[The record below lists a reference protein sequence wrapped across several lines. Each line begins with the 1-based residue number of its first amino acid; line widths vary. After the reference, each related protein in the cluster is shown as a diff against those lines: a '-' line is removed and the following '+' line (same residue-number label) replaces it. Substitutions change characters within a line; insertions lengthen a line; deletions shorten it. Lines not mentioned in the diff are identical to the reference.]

1 MCISKRLSRS
11 QSAQSL
17 CASIV
22 HVYRVM
28 GCGKP
33 SVQAHVLAVQFG
45 LNLSNIQLFEASLLL
60 DSNRCRHPGA
70 LPGDG
75 AAHHIARRR
84 VTDAVTASNAT
95 RADQILY
102 ALG

>member
-1 MCISKRLSRS
+1 MRYLIL
-11 QSAQSL
+11 
-17 CASIV
+17 
-22 HVYRVM
+22 
-28 GCGKP
+28 P
-33 SVQAHVLAVQFG
+33 SVQPHVLPFQFG
-45 LNLSNIQLFEASLLL
+45 LNLSNIQLLEAALLL
-60 DSNRCRHPGA
+60 DSNRCRHAGA

>member
-1 MCISKRLSRS
+1 MSYL
-11 QSAQSL
+11 
-17 CASIV
+17 V
-22 HVYRVM
+22 P
-28 GCGKP
+28 P
-33 SVQAHVLAVQFG
+33 SVQPNILPFQFG
-45 LNLSNIQLFEASLLL
+45 LNLRDIQLLEAALLL

-75 AAHHIARRR
+75 AAHHITRRR

>member
-1 MCISKRLSRS
+1 MRCL
-11 QSAQSL
+11 
-17 CASIV
+17 V
-22 HVYRVM
+22 P
-28 GCGKP
+28 P
-33 SVQAHVLAVQFG
+33 SVQTNVLPFQFG
-45 LNLSNIQLFEASLLL
+45 LNLSDIQLLEAALLL

-84 VTDAVTASNAT
+84 VTHAVTASDAT